1 MIRKNF
7 QLPLTEISQLCQ
19 QFGVS
24 ELAVFGS
31 ALRDDFQSDSD
42 IDFLV
47 TFENNRCGSWI
58 GKLADLEE
66 ALSTLLDRK
75 VDVVHRPG
83 IEQSRNW
90 VLRKSILDSAE
101 IIYGS

>member
-7 QLPLTEISQLCQ
+7 QLPVDDIAQLCQ

-47 TFENNRCGSWI
+47 TFKNNQCGSWM

-66 ALSTLLDRK
+66 ALCNLLNRK
-75 VDVVHRPG
+75 VDVVHRAG